1 MMFIQEKSWFQALEK
16 EVEKHYF
23 KELMS
28 FLDNEYKEKPA
39 TIFPAQNEIFR
50 ALELCPLTNVQVVI
64 LGQDPYPTR
73 GHAHGLCFS
82 VEDSVRPFPK
92 SLQNVFKEIEQ
103 DLGVPYPENGNLERW
118 AKQGVLLLNTV
129 LTVQEGQPES
139 HSKIGWEKFT
149 DAVIKQLALH
159 QEGVVYL
166 LWGKKAEEKAK
177 VVNASRNLVL
187 TAPHP
192 SPLSAYRGFLGCGH
206 FSKAN
211 SYLEGL
217 GRKPI
222 AW

>member
-16 EVEKHYF
+16 EVEKPYF

-28 FLDNEYKEKPA
+28 FLDNEYKEKTA

-50 ALELCPLTNVQVVI
+50 ALELCPLTNVHVVV

-139 HSKIGWEKFT
+139 HSNLGWEKFT

-177 VVNASRNLVL
+177 VVNASLNLVL

-206 FSKAN
+206 FSKVN
-211 SYLEGL
+211 SYLDGI

>member
-1 MMFIQEKSWFQALEK
+1 MVIQEKSWTQALEK
-16 EVEKHYF
+16 EIEKPYF
-23 KELMS
+23 IELMRVV
-28 FLDNEYKEKPA
+28 DAEYKSNPG
-39 TIFPAQNEIFR
+39 TIFPAQNQIFR
-50 ALELCPLTNVQVVI
+50 ALELCPLSNVQVVI

-82 VEDSVRPFPK
+82 VEDTVRPFPK

-103 DLGVPYPENGNLERW
+103 DLGLAYPENGNLERW
-118 AKQGVLLLNTV
+118 AKQGVLLLNSV

-139 HSKIGWEKFT
+139 HSKLGWEKFT
-149 DAVIKQLALH
+149 DAIIKELAMH
-159 QEGVVYL
+159 REGVVYL

-177 VVNASRNLVL
+177 VVNAIANLVL

-211 SYLEGL
+211 CYLEGL

>member
-1 MMFIQEKSWFQALEK
+1 MIIQEKSWTQALEK
-16 EVEKHYF
+16 EFEKPYF
-23 KELMS
+23 KELMRVV
-28 FLDNEYKEKPA
+28 DAEYESSSEA
-39 TIFPAQNEIFR
+39 IFPAQNQIFR
-50 ALELCPLTNVQVVI
+50 ALELCPLPNVQVVI

-82 VEDSVRPFPK
+82 VEDTVRPLPK

-103 DLGVPYPENGNLERW
+103 DLGLAYPENGNLERW
-118 AKQGVLLLNTV
+118 AKQGVLLLNSV

-139 HSKIGWEKFT
+139 HSTLGWEKFT
-149 DAVIKQLALH
+149 DAIIKELSIH
-159 QEGVVYL
+159 REGVVYL

-177 VVNASRNLVL
+177 VVNALANLVL

>member
-1 MMFIQEKSWFQALEK
+1 MVIQEKSWTKALEK
-16 EVEKHYF
+16 EFEKTYF
-23 KELMS
+23 KELMRVV
-28 FLDNEYKEKPA
+28 DAEYESNPEV
-39 TIFPAQNEIFR
+39 IFPAQNQIFR
-50 ALELCPLTNVQVVI
+50 ALELCPLPNVQVVI

-82 VEDSVRPFPK
+82 VEDTVRPLPK

-103 DLGVPYPENGNLERW
+103 DLGLAYPENGNLERW
-118 AKQGVLLLNTV
+118 AKQGVLLLNSV

-139 HSKIGWEKFT
+139 HSKLGWEKFT
-149 DAVIKQLALH
+149 DAIIKELAMH
-159 QEGVVYL
+159 REGVVYL

-177 VVNASRNLVL
+177 VVNASANLVL

>member
-1 MMFIQEKSWFQALEK
+1 MMVIQEKSWSQALEK
-16 EVEKHYF
+16 EVEKPYF
-23 KELMS
+23 MALMRAV
-28 FLDNEYKEKPA
+28 DAEYSKRPD
-39 TIFPAQNEIFR
+39 TTFPAQNQIFR
-50 ALELCPLTNVQVVI
+50 ALELCALTNVQVVI
-64 LGQDPYPTR
+64 LGQDPFPTR

-82 VEDSVRPFPK
+82 VEDTVRPFPK

-103 DLGVPYPENGNLERW
+103 DLGVPFPENGNLERW
-118 AKQGVLLLNTV
+118 AQQGVLLLNSV

-139 HSKIGWEKFT
+139 HSKLGWEKFT
-149 DAVIKQLALH
+149 DAIIKQLAVH
-159 QEGVVYL
+159 REGVVYL

-177 VVNASRNLVL
+177 VVNVSANLVL

-192 SPLSAYRGFLGCGH
+192 SPLSAYRGFFGCSH

-211 SYLEGL
+211 NYLKES

>member
-1 MMFIQEKSWFQALEK
+1 MMLIQEKSWFQALEK
-16 EVEKHYF
+16 EFQQPYF
-23 KELMS
+23 KELIHVVGA
-28 FLDNEYKEKPA
+28 EYKAKPGA
-39 TIFPAQNEIFR
+39 VFPAQGQVFR
-50 ALELCPLTNVQVVI
+50 AFELCPLTDVKVVV

-92 SLQNVFKEIEQ
+92 SLQNVFKEIER
-103 DLGVPYPENGNLERW
+103 DLGIAFPENGNLERW

-139 HSKIGWEKFT
+139 HSKLGWEKFT
-149 DAVIKQLALH
+149 DAVIKQLAMNR
-159 QEGVVYL
+159 EGVVYL

-177 VVNASRNLVL
+177 VVKASANLVL
-187 TAPHP
+187 TAPRP